1 MANIRFYLLIILGCI
16 VAVQAIVLD
25 RDLAEVTSSS
35 HLQRH
40 LVDMIG
46 SEVDDDAQS
55 CLRELKTVKLVDSVS
70 TESFLRLEYNEPS
83 DDAIRSIFLPLP
95 TGTEV

>member
-1 MANIRFYLLIILGCI
+1 
-16 VAVQAIVLD
+16 VLD

-46 SEVDDDAQS
+46 SEVDDDAQK
-55 CLRELKTVKLVDSVS
+55 CLRELKTVKLLDSVS
-70 TESFLRLEYNEPS
+70 PDSFLRLQYTEPS
-83 DDAIRSIFLPLP
+83 DDAIRSIPHRIGAF
-95 TGTEV
+95 TCDVIM